1 MGSAR
6 GERGGAI
13 MKQGWGARLGLG
25 MLLLSGLV
33 GCATDGMRSSS
44 MIGAVPYPPPGLPH
58 RVASSHV
65 ELYWKCDQG
74 EPGVMRIQGMARNP
88 WSPQEVRSLEFDL
101 FGVDRDD
108 RVVSSAHAA
117 APNYQL
123 GTNQTTRFEVALRL
137 TGREARYDLV
147 YRYRFQEVEEMAA
160 LLAGPPTRP
169 RLAQSTVQFMVRG
182 ACSDSQHLAR

>member
-1 MGSAR
+1 
-6 GERGGAI
+6 
-13 MKQGWGARLGLG
+13 
-25 MLLLSGLV
+25 MLLLSALV
-33 GCATDGMRSSS
+33 GCATDAMPPSS
-44 MIGAVPYPPPGLPH
+44 MIGAVPYPPAGLPH

-74 EPGVMRIQGMARNP
+74 EPGIMRVQGMARNP

-108 RVVSSAHAA
+108 RVVSGAHAA
-117 APNYQL
+117 AASYQL

-147 YRYRFQEVEEMAA
+147 YQYRFQELEEMSG

-182 ACSDSQHLAR
+182 ACSDTQHLAR

>member
-1 MGSAR
+1 MR
-6 GERGGAI
+6 REWRT
-13 MKQGWGARLGLG
+13 WLGIG
-25 MLLLSGLV
+25 MLLLSAPV
-33 GCATDGMRSSS
+33 GCGTDAMRSSS
-44 MIGAVPYPPPGLPH
+44 MIGAEPYPPPGLPH

-74 EPGVMRIQGMARNP
+74 EPGIMRVQGMARNP

-108 RVVSSAHAA
+108 RVVSGAHAA

-123 GTNQTTRFEVALRL
+123 GTNQTTRFDVALRL

-147 YRYRFQEVEEMAA
+147 YRYRFQELEEMAA
-160 LLAGPPTRP
+160 LLAGPPTRLQ
-169 RLAQSTVQFMVRG
+169 LAQSTVQFMVRG